1 MNAFADYYKR
11 HLFKQSRG
19 ARLAAIDFLINEID
33 GEINKGVDPTRW
45 RHLLDDR
52 EVLEIERAEIAA
64 EIGEL
69 KMQ

>member
-1 MNAFADYYKR
+1 MNAFADYYKK

-52 EVLEIERAEIAA
+52 DTLEKERDEIA
-64 EIGEL
+64 GEVGDL

>member
-1 MNAFADYYKR
+1 MSDFAEFYKK

-19 ARLAAIDFLINEID
+19 ARLAAIDFLINSID
-33 GEINKGVDPTRW
+33 ADINKGVDPTRW

-52 EVLEIERAEIAA
+52 EALEKERDEISAEV
-64 EIGEL
+64 GEL

>member
-1 MNAFADYYKR
+1 MNAFADFYKK

-33 GEINKGVDPTRW
+33 AEINKGVDPTRW

-52 EVLEIERAEIAA
+52 QMLELERDEIAG
-64 EIGEL
+64 EVGEL